1 MGEVTGGLGG
11 ADCAGDTSA
20 LALIEANVDD
30 EAIVDADS
38 GALLGL
44 GKARWKA
51 SAPSTFGAGSSF
63 SPLENAPRSSALRVF
78 GAAPYNINAD
88 MPEMATTKARY
99 RTHRASISSMAAA
112 RLSAAP
118 TDAIAEPDS
127 RD

>member
-1 MGEVTGGLGG
+1 MTGGLGG
-11 ADCAGDTSA
+11 AACVEDTSA
-20 LALIEANVDD
+20 LALIEANEDD

-38 GALLGL
+38 GVLLGL
-44 GKARWKA
+44 GKARCKDSSFDA
-51 SAPSTFGAGSSF
+51 SSSF
-63 SPLENAPRSSALRVF
+63 SPLENASRSSALRIL

-99 RTHRASISSMAAA
+99 RTHRAEAPVAGVRSS
-112 RLSAAP
+112 AP